1 MGRYSVI
8 ILTSTNKHKIDF
20 FFKMNEK
27 NLIKKIQT
35 LKQIEP
41 EKDWVVLTKRQIVG
55 FEDVQMKPSFID
67 QVLEVFQVL
76 PGFNYKLALA
86 TLAVILTLG
95 GTIGFSQA
103 ALPGDLLYPVRKFVD
118 KTGYLF
124 VSKNDQPKLGLEIAN
139 KRLEELTMIAQN
151 NQGRNLA
158 PAINEFRQSMVEAA
172 DKLKIV
178 DGSPKITEEIVKE
191 TGKLKENREKVE
203 ALGVVVG
210 ETKELN
216 RALSQLVEREIK
228 DLESRSLTEEQ
239 IGILTQAKQDFKDG
253 SYEKALE
260 GILILSYPQP

>member
-1 MGRYSVI
+1 MEEYRI
-8 ILTSTNKHKIDF
+8 IQK
-20 FFKMNEK
+20 
-27 NLIKKIQT
+27 IKK
-35 LKQIEP
+35 LRQIEP

-55 FEDVQMKPSFID
+55 FENIQIKPSFTD

-86 TLAVILTLG
+86 TIAVIAVLG

-124 VSKNDQPKLGLEIAN
+124 VSKNNQPKLGLEIAN
-139 KRLEELTMIAQN
+139 KRLEELTMIARN

-178 DGSPKITEEIVKE
+178 NGSLKITEEIVKE
-191 TGKLKENREKVE
+191 TGKLRENREKVE

-216 RALSQLVEREIK
+216 QALSQLVEREIK
-228 DLESRSLTEEQ
+228 DLESRSLTEGQKQLFE
-239 IGILTQAKQDFKDG
+239 QAKQDFQDG
-253 SYEKALE
+253 NYEKALE
-260 GILILSYPQP
+260 GILILSYSQE

>member
-1 MGRYSVI
+1 
-8 ILTSTNKHKIDF
+8 
-20 FFKMNEK
+20 MNEK

-55 FEDVQMKPSFID
+55 FENVQAKTSFTD
-67 QVLEVFQVL
+67 QILEVFQVL
-76 PGFNYKLALA
+76 PRFNYKLALA
-86 TLAVILTLG
+86 TIGVIAVLG
-95 GTIGFSQA
+95 STAIGFSQA
-103 ALPGDLLYPVRKFVD
+103 ALPGDLLYPVRKLVD

-139 KRLEELTMIAQN
+139 KRLEELTIIAQN

-158 PAINEFRQSMVEAA
+158 PAINEFKQSIVEAA

-178 DGSPKITEEIVKE
+178 DGSPKITKEIVKE
-191 TGKLKENREKVE
+191 TGKLMENKEKVE

-216 RALSQLVEREIK
+216 YALSQLVEREIK

-239 IGILTQAKQDFKDG
+239 TGILAQAKQDFEDG

>member
-1 MGRYSVI
+1 
-8 ILTSTNKHKIDF
+8 
-20 FFKMNEK
+20 MNEK

-55 FEDVQMKPSFID
+55 FEDVQIKHSFSFTD
-67 QVLEVFQVL
+67 QIFGVFQVL
-76 PGFNYKLALA
+76 SGLGFNYKLALA
-86 TLAVILTLG
+86 TLAVIGVLG

-103 ALPGDLLYPVRKFVD
+103 ALPGDLLYPVRKLVD

-139 KRLEELTMIAQN
+139 KRLEELTIIAQN

-158 PAINEFRQSMVEAA
+158 PAINEFKQSMVEAA

-178 DGSPKITEEIVKE
+178 DGSPKITREIVKE
-191 TGKLKENREKVE
+191 TGKLMENKEKVE

-216 RALSQLVEREIK
+216 QALSQLVEREIK
-228 DLESRSLTEEQ
+228 DLESHSLTEEQ
-239 IGILTQAKQDFKDG
+239 TGILAQAKQDFEDG

-260 GILILSYPQP
+260 GILILSYPQL

>member
-1 MGRYSVI
+1 
-8 ILTSTNKHKIDF
+8 
-20 FFKMNEK
+20 MNER

-55 FEDVQMKPSFID
+55 FEDVQIKHSFTD
-67 QVLEVFQVL
+67 QIFEVFQVFANS
-76 PGFNYKLALA
+76 GFNYKLALA
-86 TLAVILTLG
+86 TLAVIGVLG
-95 GTIGFSQA
+95 SAAIGFSQA
-103 ALPGDLLYPVRKFVD
+103 ALPGDLLYPVRKLVD

-139 KRLEELTMIAQN
+139 KRLEELTIIAQN

-158 PAINEFRQSMVEAA
+158 PAINEFKQSIVEAA

-178 DGSPKITEEIVKE
+178 NTVNGSPKITKEIVKE
-191 TGKLKENREKVE
+191 TAKLRENKEKVE

-216 RALSQLVEREIK
+216 EALSQLVEREIK

-239 IGILTQAKQDFKDG
+239 TGILAQAKQDFEDG

>member
-1 MGRYSVI
+1 
-8 ILTSTNKHKIDF
+8 
-20 FFKMNEK
+20 MNEK

-55 FEDVQMKPSFID
+55 FEDVQIKHSFTD
-67 QVLEVFQVL
+67 QIFEVFQVFANS
-76 PGFNYKLALA
+76 GFNYKLALA
-86 TLAVILTLG
+86 TLAVIGVLG
-95 GTIGFSQA
+95 SAAIGFSQA
-103 ALPGDLLYPVRKFVD
+103 ALPGDLLYPVRKLVD

-139 KRLEELTMIAQN
+139 KRLEELTIIAQN

-158 PAINEFRQSMVEAA
+158 PAINEFKQSMVEAA

-178 DGSPKITEEIVKE
+178 DGSPKITREIVKE
-191 TGKLKENREKVE
+191 TGKLMENKEKVE

-216 RALSQLVEREIK
+216 QALSQLVEREIK
-228 DLESRSLTEEQ
+228 DLESHSLTEEQ
-239 IGILTQAKQDFKDG
+239 TGILAQAKQDFEDG

-260 GILILSYPQP
+260 GILILSYPQL